1 MAANVSVETRS
12 VQNLLKSLI
21 TSAKSCYVQG
31 ITKNGVRRVTGC
43 WFILGKWVFWR
54 LGVWVH
60 IELVGVHYLR
70 SSCHLD

>member
-1 MAANVSVETRS
+1 
-12 VQNLLKSLI
+12 
-21 TSAKSCYVQG
+21 
-31 ITKNGVRRVTGC
+31 VTGC